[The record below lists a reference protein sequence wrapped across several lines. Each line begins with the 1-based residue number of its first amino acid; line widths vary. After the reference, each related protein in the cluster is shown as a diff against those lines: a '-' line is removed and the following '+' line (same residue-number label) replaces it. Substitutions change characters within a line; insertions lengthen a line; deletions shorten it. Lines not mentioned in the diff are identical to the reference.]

1 MMRLLLTLLAALGFA
16 WAFNSARADD
26 AVPPAPTAMS
36 DAAQPGP
43 RQFGVRSGNVRIVI
57 EAKEEAWV
65 RVSDAQGALVFMRT
79 MKPGESYRVPDR
91 AGLVLDTG
99 NAKGLLLRIDGK
111 EAPNAVGMVRRGIAL
126 DADALLNGAA
136 TAVATA
142 PAADPARMSGDEKPQ
157 EKAVA
162 AAPASDPKTDDAA
175 PVATGPAETTVTTTA
190 ETLAGLQ
197 PSPSIAAT
205 EGATR
210 PSEPVVAAKDPDP
223 PVPSREALSAPPV
236 IAETPA
242 IAEAKPDVTP
252 KPEVAPTR
260 AAANDAAP
268 DTVSAPTP
276 DDRDAVKAAPQQKIG
291 PRHFAANR
299 HDARIVITAEEPVW
313 LRISDADGKVV
324 FMRNMQPGDT
334 YRVPNRPG
342 LVLNSGNAKGLAIEV
357 DGKPVPRLSG
367 MVRRGIAFDPDSLA
381 SGAAVARK
389 APADAPAQ
397 VAAAVPQPL
406 APAQKADV
414 VAPAVATVTA
424 PETPQTKVPEPK
436 TAEVART
443 DERPEETRAAP
454 AGMLTA
460 TLPGPLPSA
469 APAPVEPI
477 QPAVAPVISPPPSA
491 PRKAAPAAHV
501 APAKPQHAAPPVV
514 NDAVKPVALAAPKRA
529 VERAEPAVTAAA
541 SVAPAGV
548 ISPSSSRI
556 GLEINKGT
564 LVRLSQPAATVF
576 VADPEIADIQMKSAG
591 LVYIFGRKAGETA
604 LYAVD
609 ERERVVLGTTLV
621 VSHNVSRLR
630 QTLRAVAPDADI
642 DIISVDNSLIL
653 TGTVSSPVEAENIRA
668 VAARFVPD
676 PRALINQ
683 LRVVAPNQINLRV
696 RVAEVSKETLKQF
709 GINWESLARLGGNVL
724 FGIGTGRDFI
734 TGNTFMREGSTNTLV
749 AGYRNSSQDINAAID
764 ALATEGLITVLAEP
778 NLTALSGETA
788 SFLAGGEFPVPIAQ
802 SRESNSPASI
812 TVEFKTFGVGLAF
825 TPHLLDAGRI
835 NLRVRPE
842 VSQLSSAG
850 AVTLSG
856 FTIPA
861 LTTRRAETTVELG
874 SGQSFVIA
882 GLLQNNAT
890 QDISKVPLLGDLPVL
905 GALFK
910 SDRFRRNESELVIIV
925 TPYIVRPVSANK
937 IALPTDGY
945 VAPSD
950 VERILGAQSYKQ
962 QIPDSGETP
971 RTKDGQG
978 LVGPTGF
985 QLD

>member
-1 MMRLLLTLLAALGFA
+1 MMRLLLTLLAALGFV
-16 WAFNSARADD
+16 WAYSSARADEAIPRQAP
-26 AVPPAPTAMS
+26 AVVS

-43 RQFGVRSGNVRIVI
+43 RQFGAKSGDARIVI
-57 EAKEEAWV
+57 EAREEAWV
-65 RVSDAQGALVFMRT
+65 RVSHAQGALVFMRT

-99 NAKGLLLRIDGK
+99 NAKGLLLRVDGK
-111 EAPNAVGMVRRGIAL
+111 EVPDAVGMVRRGIAL
-126 DADALLNGAA
+126 NPELLRDG
-136 TAVATA
+136 
-142 PAADPARMSGDEKPQ
+142 
-157 EKAVA
+157 AVA
-162 AAPASDPKTDDAA
+162 AAEPEKAPA
-175 PVATGPAETTVTTTA
+175 PVARDEKPAEAVLPPSAPVAADVPTESPTSA
-190 ETLAGLQ
+190 ETAVMAEAQ
-197 PSPSIAAT
+197 A
-205 EGATR
+205 
-210 PSEPVVAAKDPDP
+210 SEPVSHAKEIEPAVP
-223 PVPSREALSAPPV
+223 PREALSAPPAV
-236 IAETPA
+236 V
-242 IAEAKPDVTP
+242 EAKPGIEPTATTP
-252 KPEVAPTR
+252 PEAPAEPAADR
-260 AAANDAAP
+260 ATLSAEAATGAP
-268 DTVSAPTP
+268 V
-276 DDRDAVKAAPQQKIG
+276 QKSG

-299 HDARIVITAEEPVW
+299 HDARIVIEAKEAVW
-313 LRISDADGKVV
+313 LRIKDAAGKIV
-324 FMRNMQPGDT
+324 FMRNMQAGDT
-334 YRVPNRPG
+334 YRVPNQPG
-342 LVLNSGNAKGLAIEV
+342 LVLDSGNAKGLSIEV
-357 DGKPVPRLSG
+357 DGKPVPRISG
-367 MVRRGIAFDPDSLA
+367 MVRRGIAFDPEALQ
-381 SGAAVARK
+381 SGAVARA
-389 APADAPAQ
+389 APAEPQPQLAAAAPSPAAPTDLSAPPPAAPVAPEPAQ
-397 VAAAVPQPL
+397 TAGASRSDA
-406 APAQKADV
+406 
-414 VAPAVATVTA
+414 VAPAEPGLAASKTPELAETA
-424 PETPQTKVPEPK
+424 K
-436 TAEVART
+436 AE
-443 DERPEETRAAP
+443 EKRAAP

-460 TLPGPLPSA
+460 TLPGPLPT
-469 APAPVEPI
+469 APAQVEPI
-477 QPAVAPVISPPPSA
+477 APAVAPVLAPVQSA
-491 PRKAAPAAHV
+491 SRKAAPAAHV
-501 APAKPQHAAPPVV
+501 APAAPQHAAPPVV
-514 NDAVKPVALAAPKRA
+514 TESVKPVALAAPKRA
-529 VERAEPAVTAAA
+529 NAERAESAVTAAA
-541 SVAPAGV
+541 ATAPAGV
-548 ISPSSSRI
+548 ISSSSSRI

-576 VADPEIADIQMKSAG
+576 VADPEIADIQMKSPG

-609 ERERVVLGTTLV
+609 DRERVVLGTTLV

-630 QTLRAVAPDADI
+630 QTLRAVAPDANI
-642 DIISVDNSLIL
+642 DVISVDNSLIL
-653 TGTVSSPVEAENIRA
+653 TGTVHSPVEAENIRA

-676 PRALINQ
+676 AKALINQ

-709 GINWESLARLGGNVL
+709 GINWESIARLGGNVL
-724 FGIGTGRDFI
+724 FGVGVGRDFI
-734 TGNTFMREGSTNTLV
+734 TGNTFMREGTTNTLFG
-749 AGYRNSSQDINAAID
+749 GYRNSSQDINAAID

-842 VSQLSSAG
+842 VSQLSTAG

-882 GLLQNNAT
+882 GLLQNNST

-937 IALPTDGY
+937 IASPTDGF

-950 VERILGAQSYKQ
+950 VERILGAQTYKQ

-971 RTKDGQG
+971 RTKDGHG